1 MEMNLRQIK
10 QGNIQFPVLMQ
21 DSLMSLNICPT
32 QYDTYLGLGFYEN
45 NMFSL
50 TGKHIGSRYYYE
62 YPYRDKQE
70 KEVKNRLRGMAYQGT
85 LSSNKSLNRFV
96 FAIGSAPIFSLYS
109 L

>member
-1 MEMNLRQIK
+1 MNLRQIK

-70 KEVKNRLRGMAYQGT
+70 KKLKSFKRNG
-85 LSSNKSLNRFV
+85 LSRNV
-96 FAIGSAPIFSLYS
+96 IF
-109 L
+109 